1 MDIKFKR
8 EGNENIFKI
17 KIWTLS
23 LRCIAIWFPTYSA
36 PCNNQVT
43 DWSPTAPGM
52 KEQEILVVH
61 ESQVGSWRKTGSNWT
76 GAQMHEIHTFWT
88 TTHSLQIANSLHGFT
103 KRKSS
108 EPVIWVVALWVMGSP
123 NASLMLFFNQHMIP
137 SWGTSQISD
146 LISKVTLGV
155 GTSDAT
161 CYFVVLVAKS
171 CPTLC
176 DPMDCSP
183 PDPSVHGISQ
193 ARIQEWVAISISRG
207 SSQARDQ
214 THDSCIGRWVL
225 YHWAIRETHLFIYS
239 IPKPRFI
246 VDL

>member
-1 MDIKFKR
+1 MKSTRSERLHTHFKQLIVYMVLQKER
-8 EGNENIFKI
+8 AQ
-17 KIWTLS
+17 S
-23 LRCIAIWFPTYSA
+23 LEYGQLPS
-36 PCNNQVT
+36 
-43 DWSPTAPGM
+43 
-52 KEQEILVVH
+52 
-61 ESQVGSWRKTGSNWT
+61 
-76 GAQMHEIHTFWT
+76 
-88 TTHSLQIANSLHGFT
+88 
-103 KRKSS
+103 
-108 EPVIWVVALWVMGSP
+108 VMGSP
-123 NASLMLFFNQHMIP
+123 NASLMLFFNQHMTP

-161 CYFVVLVAKS
+161 CYFLDLVAKS

-183 PDPSVHGISQ
+183 PGPSVHGISQ
-193 ARIQEWVAISISRG
+193 AKILEWVAISISRE
-207 SSQARDQ
+207 SSQAREQ

-246 VDL
+246 VDLQKSRPKVLVSMKQQHTKKVQNT